1 MALNLGQASFRA
13 SDTIGLSRI
22 RTFGAQPAD
31 RNVART
37 ILVFADWYLPG
48 SKAGGPVSAIANLID
63 LVGDEFRF
71 HVITRDR
78 DLGEKCAY
86 AGVRTNDW
94 LSVGKARV
102 LYTSD
107 LSFANLRRRILEID
121 PDVMY
126 LNSFFSPM
134 TRRILLLRRVG
145 LLRSSAVVLAP
156 RGEFS
161 PAALRIKRLRKWL
174 YQQVAMRTS
183 LYRDLVWQASSGFE
197 EQQITAAGI
206 ADGAGDHGR
215 LVLTP
220 DVPSPHLLECAI
232 EIQRPKKRPGAM
244 RLIFLSRISRMKNLH
259 FALKSLAAVHGN
271 VEFEIVGPVED
282 DGYWAEC
289 REQIR
294 ALPGNIVVRSIGPVR
309 HEDVN
314 RTFPQHQFLLLPT
327 RGENF
332 GYAILEALAAGC
344 PVLISDQTPWRD
356 LRGVGAG
363 WDLPLGRIDLWQN
376 ALQECVAM
384 DDESYQRMSQGARS
398 FAEKWCTSSFFQRDT
413 ANLFRSALRYVGAV
427 GRNTTSNEI
436 FLG

>member
-1 MALNLGQASFRA
+1 MTLNLGQASVRT
-13 SDTIGLSRI
+13 SDAIGLRRI
-22 RTFGAQPAD
+22 RTSGAQLAD
-31 RNVART
+31 RSVART

-48 SKAGGPVSAIANLID
+48 RKAGGPVSAIANLIE

-71 HVITRDR
+71 YVITRNR
-78 DLGEKCAY
+78 DLGEKSAY
-86 AGVRTNDW
+86 AGVRSDYW
-94 LSVGKARV
+94 LPVGKARV

-107 LSFANLRRRILEID
+107 LSFANLRRRFSEID
-121 PDVMY
+121 PDVIY

-145 LLRSSAVVLAP
+145 LLRCPAVVLAP

-161 PAALRIKRLRKWL
+161 PAALGFKRLRKWL
-174 YQQVAMRTS
+174 YQQVATRTS
-183 LYRDLVWQASSGFE
+183 LFRDLFWQASSGLE
-197 EQQITAAGI
+197 ERQITAAGI
-206 ADGAGDHGR
+206 ANGARNQGR
-215 LVLTP
+215 LVVTP
-220 DVPSPHLLECAI
+220 NVPSARLLESAV
-232 EIQRPKKRPGAM
+232 ELQRPEKRLGAV

-259 FALKSLAAVHGN
+259 FALKSLAAVRGH

-282 DGYWAEC
+282 EGYWAEC

-294 ALPGNIVVRSIGPVR
+294 ALPENIVVRSAGPMR

-314 RTFPQHQFLLLPT
+314 RTFLQHQFLLLPT

-356 LRGVGAG
+356 LREAAAG

-376 ALQECVAM
+376 ALQECIDM
-384 DDESYQRMSQGARS
+384 DDESYQRMSQRARS
-398 FAEKWCTSSFFQRDT
+398 LAEKWCTSSCFHRDS
-413 ANLFRSALRYVGAV
+413 ADLFRSASRYAV
-427 GRNTTSNEI
+427 SG
-436 FLG
+436 